1 MPNPPT
7 DEITT
12 REALTILGL
21 KQPSNISRLVAAG
34 KLTPSRQL
42 PSNGRNGA
50 FLFWRADIV
59 RLAAARADDDG
70 DAA

>member
-12 REALTILGL
+12 QEALEILGL
-21 KQPSNISRLVAAG
+21 KQPSNVSRFVAKG

-50 FLFWRADIV
+50 FLFWRADII
-59 RLAAARADDDG
+59 RLRDEREAGAA
-70 DAA
+70 